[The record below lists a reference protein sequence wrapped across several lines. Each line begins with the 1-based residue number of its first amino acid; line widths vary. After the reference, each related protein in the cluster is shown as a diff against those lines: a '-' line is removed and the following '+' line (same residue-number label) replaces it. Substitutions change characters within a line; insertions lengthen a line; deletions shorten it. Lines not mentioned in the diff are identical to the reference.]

1 MVSDADKKTYLNN
14 TNWTYEYLDG
24 IVIDHYDQKNNK
36 PIPSKYKLNEPLV
49 LQPGEYHGNKEPI
62 KTTLGR
68 LFFNK
73 IVVEASGAN
82 QILGYVNETVYKGT
96 YEEMCNALTSAVLTK
111 DIPLSVLYNFLN
123 YFENFF
129 MRMHAAVACSFTITT
144 FKPIKKVMQK
154 KEELFKK
161 YEKELDE
168 SNPNNMIKMV
178 EIENELIDMA
188 KGMLKDDPGMMLY
201 NSKANASFDNNYK
214 NTFITRGVIPDPN
227 TGKNHIVKNCY
238 AEGVDKKD
246 IPSFATAITSGSY
259 PKAVGTATSGYLS
272 KNILAIMQNVR
283 ISDTLHD
290 CGSKQTVEIKIN
302 DPQAFIFKYIV
313 EDGKNVLLTPKNINK
328 YDGKVVKLRSP
339 MFCIGDKDG
348 CICEVCAGTQP
359 KNLGIKNIGLTA
371 SIMSGKFTNLSMKK
385 FHDAT
390 IKLHNIDINDII
402 MTK

>member
-36 PIPSKYKLNEPLV
+36 PIPSKYNLNEPLV

-82 QILGYVNETVYKGT
+82 QILGYVNDTVYKDT
-96 YEEMCNALTSAVLTK
+96 YEDMCNSLASAVLTK

-161 YEKELDE
+161 YL
-168 SNPNNMIKMV
+168 
-178 EIENELIDMA
+178 
-188 KGMLKDDPGMMLY
+188 
-201 NSKANASFDNNYK
+201 
-214 NTFITRGVIPDPN
+214 
-227 TGKNHIVKNCY
+227 
-238 AEGVDKKD
+238 
-246 IPSFATAITSGSY
+246 
-259 PKAVGTATSGYLS
+259 
-272 KNILAIMQNVR
+272 
-283 ISDTLHD
+283 
-290 CGSKQTVEIKIN
+290 
-302 DPQAFIFKYIV
+302 
-313 EDGKNVLLTPKNINK
+313 
-328 YDGKVVKLRSP
+328 
-339 MFCIGDKDG
+339 
-348 CICEVCAGTQP
+348 
-359 KNLGIKNIGLTA
+359 
-371 SIMSGKFTNLSMKK
+371 
-385 FHDAT
+385 
-390 IKLHNIDINDII
+390 
-402 MTK
+402 